1 VSPYSSLHR
10 RTIAAFFLGGVFLL
24 SFVYILKSS
33 ALQTLTYSIGNLLQ
47 RRTAPSSP
55 EELEA
60 DSQEKE
66 RLRKWIED
74 VLLGPAESLDP
85 KNLVFVLSIF
95 VANAG
100 LAMFGST
107 LIFSQGQ
114 DVMCSE
120 PSPVDP

>member
-1 VSPYSSLHR
+1 LGR
-10 RTIAAFFLGGVFLL
+10 RTVDAFFLGGVFLL
-24 SFVYILKSS
+24 SLVYIFRSP
-33 ALQTLTYSIGNLLQ
+33 AIQTLTYGIGNVLQ
-47 RRTAPSSP
+47 RRSTPSSP

-60 DSQEKE
+60 NTEEKE
-66 RLRKWIED
+66 RLKKWIED

-85 KNLVFVLSIF
+85 KNLIFILCIF

-107 LIFSQGQ
+107 LIFSKGQ

-120 PSPVDP
+120 CPPKLY